1 MNKQRPVYLD
11 LSQIQFPAT
20 AIASILHR
28 VSGVITFVA
37 LAILLWLLSTSLS
50 GAQGFAEV
58 QSYFQM
64 LPVKVILWGILTA
77 LAYHVIGGIRHLFQD
92 LGHFEEMGSG
102 NASAKASF
110 ALTLVVAILAGA
122 WLW

>member
-37 LAILLWLLSTSLS
+37 LAILLWLLATSLS
-50 GAQGFAEV
+50 SAQGFAQV
-58 QSYFQM
+58 QSYFQTFF
-64 LPVKVILWGILTA
+64 VKFIVWGILTA
-77 LAYHVIGGIRHLFQD
+77 LAYHAIGGIRHLFQD
-92 LGHFEEMGSG
+92 LGHFEEMESG
-102 NASAKASF
+102 NASAKVSF
-110 ALTLVVAILAGA
+110 AITLVVSVLAGA